1 MKLFLR
7 IFAVSIVI
15 GGAAA
20 ASVHP
25 SSSRFQASHQAAPS
39 FLPTPQC
46 GPHMPTC
53 PPEGK

>member
-25 SSSRFQASHQAAPS
+25 SSARFQASHQAAPS
-39 FLPTPQC
+39 FLPTPEC
-46 GPHMPTC
+46 GPHVPTC
-53 PPEGK
+53 PPNGK